1 MFLDS
6 QLEQMALNKHT
17 GVRFWEKPQTFTQA
31 RFRS

>member
-6 QLEQMALNKHT
+6 QLEQIALNKHNA
-17 GVRFWEKPQTFTQA
+17 VQFWEKPQTFTQA